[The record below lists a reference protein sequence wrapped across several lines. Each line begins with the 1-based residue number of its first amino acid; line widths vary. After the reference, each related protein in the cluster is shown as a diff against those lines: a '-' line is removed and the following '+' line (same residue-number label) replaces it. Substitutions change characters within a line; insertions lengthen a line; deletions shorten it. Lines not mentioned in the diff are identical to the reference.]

1 MKIIFY
7 IYCFLMIQIA
17 AAAPT
22 KIFENYEGLDQTNL
36 INEKSQK
43 IRQCTC
49 SEADE
54 CVSEA
59 YPSLKECRKSC
70 KSYLE
75 YFGAKTN
82 DYVECW
88 PSNPAG
94 KDLLI
99 SCLKKNIDGFC
110 TTNSSISYIDKP
122 EYNQTAI
129 EEEDESNFEMAKHF
143 KAFHYCAG
151 ACLKEKIVACYERKS
166 CGVLIPQ
173 NYDIGKPANFCEDL
187 KSTVVSN
194 TFKAYACIAFSQF
207 FG

>member
-1 MKIIFY
+1 
-7 IYCFLMIQIA
+7 MIQIA
-17 AAAPT
+17 AGAPT
-22 KIFENYEGLDQTNL
+22 ENYENVKVSNQTNL
-36 INEKSQK
+36 LENYSLK

-49 SEADE
+49 EEADQCIAE
-54 CVSEA
+54 T
-59 YPSLKECRKSC
+59 YPYLKECRKSC

-75 YFGAKTN
+75 YFGTTTDK
-82 DYVECW
+82 YVECW

-99 SCLKKNIDGFC
+99 SCLKNNIQGFC
-110 TTNSSISYIDKP
+110 ATNSTTYIDKP

-129 EEEDESNFEMAKHF
+129 EEEEQSNFEMAKHF

-194 TFKAYACIAFSQF
+194 TFKAYACIAFSHL